1 MAGLCKALARRGH
14 RVTFFERDVPYYAS
28 HRDLGDPE
36 TFDLVLYPEW
46 AQVRERAKIEVRD
59 CDAALVTSYCPDARA
74 AADLVL
80 SSAKTL
86 KVFYDLDTPV
96 TLERIRQGEEVNY
109 IPSYGLGPFDLVLSY
124 TGGKALDEL
133 RAQLGA
139 RRVAALYGSVDPSL
153 HKPAARSSR
162 YSSDLLPGHLCFRPP
177 TGAAGIVPRTSQALP
192 GEKVPDRR
200 CALPARFSRG
210 ENIWFVRH
218 VPPPEHPTFYS
229 SSALTLSVTRAAMAE
244 MGYCPSGRLFEA
256 AACGT
261 PVISDQ
267 WDGMRHSSSPA
278 RKSSRSRPPPTWTTC
293 SAWTPRR
300 SGGWRSVPVSVL
312 STNTPRTIAVRPCC
326 ASWRRPRDAHLG
338 GDTRRR
344 PWHSHPAVGVFQGT
358 AACGIRQDSKGA
370 ERPRAVSEYLV
381 DRMLLAGVTRI
392 CFVGGSL
399 KTTSSATRRP
409 DGKAA
414 ICYARPAESC
424 GAVRRSFCRS
434 PFLGEQDEVLIGLP
448 DTIWFPETGF
458 GLPAGE
464 FLSCYFPATSRNSS
478 TRW

>member
-1 MAGLCKALARRGH
+1 MRLVIFGLTVSSSWGNGHATIWRGLCKALARRGH
-14 RVTFFERDVPYYAS
+14 RVTFFEHDVPYYAS

-46 AQVRERAKIEVRD
+46 AQVRERAKTEVRN

-153 HKPAARSSR
+153 HKPAARSPR
-162 YSSDLLPGHLCFRPP
+162 YSSDLSYLG
-177 TGAAGIVPRTSQALP
+177 TYA
-192 GEKVPDRR
+192 PDRQP
-200 CALPARFSRG
+200 ALQELFLEPARRFPAKKFLIGGALYPQDFPWG

-267 WDGMRHSSSPA
+267 WDGMDTFFQPGKEIFTVSSA
-278 RKSSRSRPPPTWTTC
+278 
-293 SAWTPRR
+293 AD
-300 SGGWRSVPVSVL
+300 VDNVL
-312 STNTPRTIAVRPCC
+312 SMDAAQVR
-326 ASWRRPRDAHLG
+326 RL
-338 GDTRRR
+338 
-344 PWHSHPAVGVFQGT
+344 
-358 AACGIRQDSKGA
+358 A
-370 ERPRAVSEYLV
+370 ERARQRALDEHTS
-381 DRMLLAGVTRI
+381 DHRGATLLRE
-392 CFVGGSL
+392 L
-399 KTTSSATRRP
+399 E
-409 DGKAA
+409 AA
-414 ICYARPAESC
+414 A
-424 GAVRRSFCRS
+424 
-434 PFLGEQDEVLIGLP
+434 
-448 DTIWFPETGF
+448 
-458 GLPAGE
+458 
-464 FLSCYFPATSRNSS
+464 
-478 TRW
+478 